1 MEGGRPKPKKG
12 EYKHAVKKSRKSNR
26 QENPFSLEGVVL
38 KLGSSVAA
46 DGSSL
51 AYVTTIRKNDG
62 PGGGGVRA
70 GGQGR
75 GGSVH
80 QSQPC
85 ITSVVT

>member
-12 EYKHAVKKSRKSNR
+12 ESKHAVKKSRKSNR

-38 KLGSSVAA
+38 KLGPSV
-46 DGSSL
+46 SSL

-70 GGQGR
+70 EGR
-75 GGSVH
+75 GGGALS
-80 QSQPC
+80 
-85 ITSVVT
+85 TSHSPA